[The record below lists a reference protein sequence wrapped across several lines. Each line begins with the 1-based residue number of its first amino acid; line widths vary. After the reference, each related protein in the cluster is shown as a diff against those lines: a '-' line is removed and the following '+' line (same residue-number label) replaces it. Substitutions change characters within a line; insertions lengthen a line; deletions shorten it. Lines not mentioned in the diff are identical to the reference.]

1 MGDITRR
8 AKYRFGQISAVLV
21 LLFTLAFIPTGYDL
35 WLAEPEVV
43 ANGDLEPF
51 SLTYN
56 LLFLISVGIPIV
68 VGLYLTRNIYHWSKN
83 YQS

>member
-43 ANGDLEPF
+43 VGGDLEPF

-56 LLFLISVGIPIV
+56 LLFLISVSIPIV

-83 YQS
+83 YQP